1 MNEPSDR
8 AYERPLIEPENLMT
22 GGFQTGTYD
31 AAPRVEAGESAALWS
46 LVFAVLWIGGFGS
59 LIAVPMALLALSS
72 GDIDPRR
79 RRMAVAALVLAG
91 AGLVGA
97 AAIARNTL

>member
-1 MNEPSDR
+1 MSEPSDR

-22 GGFQTGTYD
+22 GGFQSGTYD
-31 AAPRVEAGESAALWS
+31 ASPRAEAGESAALWS

-79 RRMAVAALVLAG
+79 RRMALAALVLAA
-91 AGLVGA
+91 AGLAGSA
-97 AAIARNTL
+97 ALAWSTL

>member
-1 MNEPSDR
+1 MDERGDR
-8 AYERPLIEPENLMT
+8 PYERPLIEAENLMT

-31 AAPRVEAGESAALWS
+31 AAPRVKTGESAALWS
-46 LVFAVLWIGGFGS
+46 LVFGVLWIGGIGS

-79 RRMAVAALVLAG
+79 RRMAVAALAL
-91 AGLVGA
+91 A
-97 AAIARNTL
+97 AAGVVGGAVIAWNAL